1 MHAVLEQKYVF
12 FIIWRGCVIYVTM
25 LGFLSS
31 IPPSIVVDMS
41 MMCFDNYVRPQT
53 TGILLYTKKR

>member
-1 MHAVLEQKYVF
+1 
-12 FIIWRGCVIYVTM
+12 VIYVTM

-53 TGILLYTKKR
+53 TGILLYTKEVNVQSL